1 MYYRTRSQFSE
12 SDFEFIAQ
20 TLGKT
25 SEERSALLR
34 LADDPYTLQ
43 ELLHE
48 GRLFERSMTAP
59 PAFLTISPHLFFY
72 LFVYRALEHKGI
84 ADDDLVDYVAGF
96 CVEFRSSE
104 SLWHLGTVSGGKT
117 IYLVDLLGLLESIDG
132 SLRYFLRLH
141 IGNVAL
147 FLTGFY
153 PDFIYQRSKRKGAPS
168 IEYYESI
175 GRMQYES
182 AATQSRAY
190 DEDAAPVL
198 QTLADRFVD
207 IRSAMNVCS
216 DARLHLSSRKHSVE
230 VIERQASTL
239 DEDSFRRSID
249 S

>member
-1 MYYRTRSQFSE
+1 VSKSPLASLYPSVNWETMFRKTGELANRSYDWSA
-12 SDFEFIAQ
+12 SVADIKAP
-20 TLGKT
+20 TL
-25 SEERSALLR
+25 LMF
-34 LADDPYTLQ
+34 ADADMMRP
-43 ELLHE
+43 
-48 GRLFERSMTAP
+48 
-59 PAFLTISPHLFFY
+59 
-72 LFVYRALEHKGI
+72 EH
-84 ADDDLVDYVAGF
+84 V
-96 CVEFRSSE
+96 VEFY
-104 SLWHLGTVSGGKT
+104 K
-117 IYLVDLLGLLESIDG
+117 LLGGGQRDAGLDG

-147 FLTGFY
+147 FLTGFF
-153 PDFIYQRSKRKGAPS
+153 PDFIYQRSKRKAAPP

-182 AATQSRAY
+182 AATQSLAY

-216 DARLHLSSRKHSVE
+216 DARLHLNSRKHSVE

-239 DEDSFRRSID
+239 DEESFRRSID